1 MRDDWLSDEL
11 ASTFNPDDVWFHRP
25 MEEWMS
31 ETPACAPALLL
42 SRCGAMELPSLV
54 TTERRLPLVRQETG
68 ALRPYGQPRRYCID
82 GVANVCR

>member
-42 SRCGAMELPSLV
+42 SRC
-54 TTERRLPLVRQETG
+54 
-68 ALRPYGQPRRYCID
+68 
-82 GVANVCR
+82 